1 MKNFIQTQD
10 KETAIQLR
18 SLGFTE
24 LPKQGSFFIFINDG
38 KANFTLEEK
47 KKMIYTNIMSV

>member
-10 KETAIQLR
+10 KGTAIQLR

-38 KANFTLEEK
+38 KANFTSDEK
-47 KKMIYTNIMSV
+47 KKLVYTNILSM

>member
-10 KETAIQLR
+10 EGTAIQLR

-24 LPKQGSFFIFINDG
+24 LPKQGSFFVFINDG
-38 KANFTLEEK
+38 KTDFSAEEK
-47 KKMIYTNIMSV
+47 KKMVYTNKICI

>member
-10 KETAIQLR
+10 EETAIQLR

-38 KANFTLEEK
+38 KANFTSDEK
-47 KKMIYTNIMSV
+47 KKLVYTNILSM

>member
-10 KETAIQLR
+10 EGTAIQLR

-24 LPKQGSFFIFINDG
+24 LPKQGSFFVFINDG
-38 KANFTLEEK
+38 KANFSSEEK
-47 KKMIYTNIMSV
+47 KKMVYTNIMLM